1 MFLNEHLMIKSSKY
15 AKVGAVRNTELSNE
29 EEQVLVD
36 YFISFIH
43 G

>member
-1 MFLNEHLMIKSSKY
+1 MQKLGQLET
-15 AKVGAVRNTELSNE
+15 TELSNE
-29 EEQVLVD
+29 DEQVLVD